1 MFIQSDV
8 IQATAVQS
16 MVGGLALLGR
26 GEVLAACAACL
37 GVNFLALL
45 LAAPPSDGGG
55 RAHGLSLRAAAAALV
70 GGVSV
75 SLLLSYILPVA
86 LVGAAA
92 TPLSLLLPKLGPIAL
107 VGALA
112 AVVCLGGRL
121 APVLGRFL
129 APSPGAQLFVGG
141 LVAFRFLTQ
150 DRAQELLPGQG
161 AAPYPYPG
169 LIASLGFIVL
179 AWALARGIAWA
190 AGLVAGGPGGG
201 SGRSRQVAPA
211 LGLVGGLLALLMY
224 CAYVRVALAG

>member
-8 IQATAVQS
+8 IQSTAVQS
-16 MVGGLALLGR
+16 MVGGLALLGH

-55 RAHGLSLRAAAAALV
+55 RAHGLSLRAAAAALAS
-70 GGVSV
+70 GVSV

-112 AVVCLGGRL
+112 AVVCLGGSL

-150 DRAQELLPGQG
+150 DRAQELLPGKG
-161 AAPYPYPG
+161 APYPYPG
-169 LIASLGFIVL
+169 LVASLGFIVL

-224 CAYVRVALAG
+224 CAYVRLAG